1 MFVKVSG
8 LSEAG
13 IDVPAEMRASAHNS
27 CNEKSVT
34 LALVRWL
41 TPHPDALLRDDELR
55 PVCPPPFDINHA
67 LWTFAKIEN
76 QRPYFR
82 DHLFARQLNL
92 FPGRDRVTQRQYAN
106 TLKYARYDL
115 VTLESIDTYM
125 NCTFLN
131 NDPNGSILESITLPF
146 ES

>member
-13 IDVPAEMRASAHNS
+13 IDVPAEMLQEAHNS
-27 CNEKSVT
+27 CNENSVT

-125 NCTFLN
+125 NCTFLD

>member
-13 IDVPAEMRASAHNS
+13 IDVPEEMRASAHNS

-41 TPHPDALLRDDELR
+41 SPHADALLRDDQLR

-67 LWTFAKIEN
+67 LWTF
-76 QRPYFR
+76 
-82 DHLFARQLNL
+82 
-92 FPGRDRVTQRQYAN
+92 
-106 TLKYARYDL
+106 
-115 VTLESIDTYM
+115 
-125 NCTFLN
+125 
-131 NDPNGSILESITLPF
+131 
-146 ES
+146 

>member
-13 IDVPAEMRASAHNS
+13 IEVPEEMRTSANNS
-27 CNEKSVT
+27 CNEKSVI

-41 TPHPDALLRDDELR
+41 APHPLALSRDDALSPL
-55 PVCPPPFDINHA
+55 CPPPFDINHA
-67 LWTFAKIEN
+67 LWIFAKIQR
-76 QRPYFR
+76 QRPYFS
-82 DHLFARQLNL
+82 DNLFARQLNL
-92 FPGRDRVTQRQYAN
+92 FPGHDRVTQRQYAN

-115 VTLESIDTYM
+115 VQLENIDKFM
-125 NCTFLN
+125 NCTFLL

>member
-8 LSEAG
+8 LSEAE
-13 IDVPAEMRASAHNS
+13 INVPEQMRTSANKS
-27 CNEKSVT
+27 CNENSVI

-41 TPHPDALLRDDELR
+41 TPHPLALSRDDALR
-55 PVCPPPFDINHA
+55 PLCPPPFDINHA
-67 LWTFAKIEN
+67 LWTFAKIQR
-76 QRPYFR
+76 QRPYFS
-82 DHLFARQLNL
+82 DNLFARQLNL
-92 FPGRDRVTQRQYAN
+92 FPGNNRDSQRQYAN

-115 VTLESIDTYM
+115 VQLENIDTYM

-131 NDPNGSILESITLPF
+131 NDPNGGILESITLPF